1 MSGRHRKPTTP
12 GISVAKIAFTGAVLG
27 GGGIALAGHA
37 SAATDSEWDQ
47 VAGCESG
54 GNWAINTGNG
64 YHGGLQFTQGTWA
77 AHGGSEFAPSANLA
91 TREQQIAVA
100 ERVLATQGRG
110 AWPVCGGGL
119 SGPSPGNV
127 THPAPVNDGPVNGEP
142 AGRDAPPPDNALPAP
157 VTEPAPPA
165 EPPVELAV
173 VDEPPAEP
181 AAVDAPAPAPAEPA
195 AVAAPTDPASTE
207 AAPGD
212 VHQANAVA
220 QWTPAPREPAPA
232 PVLPVDSAAGGTAL
246 QYFQV
251 LSQPGPMLGS
261 ANLPANADGLP
272 AAVTAGYGRQLS
284 EGPLA
289 GDPGAGRQRQRCAG
303 RTRAT
308 AAAVGRLPGSPP
320 QAGVPRAASGAAASG
335 RLHGPNVSG
344 RNQAEPTHSSVPSA
358 KNWCFHTGNCALMA
372 STS

>member
-1 MSGRHRKPTTP
+1 MSGRHRKPTTS

-27 GGGIALAGHA
+27 GGGIALADHA
-37 SAATDSEWDQ
+37 SAATDNEWDR

-91 TREQQIAVA
+91 TREEQIAVA

-119 SGPSPGNV
+119 SGPSPRDV
-127 THPAPVNDGPVNGEP
+127 VAHPAPVNDGPVNGEP
-142 AGRDAPPPDNALPAP
+142 AGRDAPPPDNAPPAP
-157 VTEPAPPA
+157 ATEPAPPA
-165 EPPVELAV
+165 EPPVELAA

-181 AAVDAPAPAPAEPA
+181 AAVDAPASAPAEPA
-195 AVAAPTDPASTE
+195 AVAAPTDPAFTE

-220 QWTPAPREPAPA
+220 LWKPAPQEPAPA
-232 PVLPVDSAAGGTAL
+232 PLPLVDSAAAGTAL
-246 QYFQV
+246 HDFQV
-251 LSQPGPMLGS
+251 PSQPGPMLDP

-272 AAVTAGYGRQLS
+272 AAVPQNMDVSYLKDLWEAIQAQDVNDNDA
-284 EGPLA
+284 LA
-289 GDPGAGRQRQRCAG
+289 TLAQQ
-303 RTRAT
+303 
-308 AAAVGRLPGSPP
+308 PP
-320 QAGVPRAASGAAASG
+320 R
-335 RLHGPNVSG
+335 
-344 RNQAEPTHSSVPSA
+344 
-358 KNWCFHTGNCALMA
+358 
-372 STS
+372 